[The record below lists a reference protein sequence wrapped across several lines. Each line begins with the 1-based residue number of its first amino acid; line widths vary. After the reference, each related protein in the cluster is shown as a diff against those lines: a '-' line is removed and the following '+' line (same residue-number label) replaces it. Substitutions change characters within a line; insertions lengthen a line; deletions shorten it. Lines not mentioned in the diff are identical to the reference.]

1 MVTWR
6 TWSVIQDQPVLRSES
21 WWIQPLVSEW
31 AAWHNKKEE
40 EEEETGV
47 SSLFCKWRE
56 APISLLFL
64 PRGAECNELWIQRE
78 MPQQQNS
85 SVSRDPAQG
94 SASSWHKM
102 DPNLV
107 HKDWVRPAGGV
118 ACPQEWSIPF
128 LFTQWDHASSLLPL
142 SVFSP
147 LLHPHLSASPPP
159 TTTTSLAI
167 HPPSI
172 TIMVISVPT

>member
-6 TWSVIQDQPVLRSES
+6 TWSVIQDQPVLHSES
-21 WWIQPLVSEW
+21 WWILPPVSEW

-40 EEEETGV
+40 EETGV
-47 SSLFCKWRE
+47 SSLFRKRRE

-64 PRGAECNELWIQRE
+64 PRGAECDELWTQRE
-78 MPQQQNS
+78 TLQQQNS

-94 SASSWHKM
+94 SASPWHKM
-102 DPNLV
+102 DPNLG

-118 ACPQEWSIPF
+118 ACPREWSTPF
-128 LFTQWDHASSLLPL
+128 LFAQWDPASSVLPL

-147 LLHPHLSASPPP
+147 LLHPHLSASLSSHLPLHHLPRH
-159 TTTTSLAI
+159 SSSF
-167 HPPSI
+167 HYHNDH
-172 TIMVISVPT
+172 